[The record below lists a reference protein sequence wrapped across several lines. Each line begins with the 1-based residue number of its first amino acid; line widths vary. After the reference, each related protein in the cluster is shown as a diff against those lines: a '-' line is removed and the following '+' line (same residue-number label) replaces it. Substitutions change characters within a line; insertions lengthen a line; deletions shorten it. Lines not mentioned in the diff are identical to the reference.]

1 MQNINSKTGIPY
13 GVISARS
20 IDPEIVQELL
30 YGPQALRDDES
41 YEDDEPYIEGILDNV
56 HYATCWLGGAL
67 NFFILESPVIHK
79 GFPCSPCIP
88 GACNVDQ
95 VGTYEGYGIPVSWYN
110 LEEDA

>member
-1 MQNINSKTGIPY
+1 MQNRNSKTGIPY
-13 GVISARS
+13 GVISAHS

-30 YGPQALRDDES
+30 YGPQAVHDDEED
-41 YEDDEPYIEGILDNV
+41 YEEAYTEGVLDNV

-95 VGTYEGYGIPVSWYN
+95 VGDYEGYGIPVSWYN

>member
-1 MQNINSKTGIPY
+1 MQNRNSKTGLPY

-20 IDPEIVQELL
+20 IDPEIVQQLL
-30 YGPQALRDDES
+30 YGPQAVHDDEED
-41 YEDDEPYIEGILDNV
+41 YEEAYTEGALDGV

-79 GFPCSPCIP
+79 GVPCSPCIP

-95 VGTYEGYGIPVSWYN
+95 VGTYEGYGVPENWWN
-110 LEEDA
+110 TEEGLL